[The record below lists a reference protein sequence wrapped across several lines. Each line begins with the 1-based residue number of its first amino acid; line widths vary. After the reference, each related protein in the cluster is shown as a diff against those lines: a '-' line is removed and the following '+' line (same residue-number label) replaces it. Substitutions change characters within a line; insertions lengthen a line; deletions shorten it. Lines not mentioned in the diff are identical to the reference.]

1 MIPGQCLNFNCM
13 FVLVLMLRQTITF
26 LRTRGFSSYLPL
38 DQHIYFH
45 KLTGT
50 LIAIYSLI
58 HTISHLSNFSKYHNT
73 NPKVTAHAHE
83 NFFTAFL
90 VVNDPIVNSNNFTVT
105 EWLFTSRP
113 GLYGLIPGWANPTG
127 ILLFVILTVMFLC
140 SQAFVRRGG
149 CFEVS

>member
-1 MIPGQCLNFNCM
+1 MKEESLKKKTLKQREQTSNLAMAINDVNHLFAFRVCSQRERFIKPDMMNRTYFLIPGQCLNFNCM

-58 HTISHLSNFSKYHNT
+58 HTISHLSNFSEYLNK
-73 NPKVTAHAHE
+73 NPKVTQLTLTKT
-83 NFFTAFL
+83 F
-90 VVNDPIVNSNNFTVT
+90 SQ
-105 EWLFTSRP
+105 LF
-113 GLYGLIPGWANPTG
+113 
-127 ILLFVILTVMFLC
+127 
-140 SQAFVRRGG
+140 
-149 CFEVS
+149 